1 MNTKLTWDHR
11 KRQINLL
18 KHGLDF
24 EHADELLSS
33 RFCLHFPISKL
44 DEPRVISFSYVLSH
58 LCVLALVHNQ
68 RHDQIRLISFRK
80 ASREET
86 IAYFRWL
93 EHERIDSTWSA
104 RKNTSNQPRP
114 FLCLEWSWSRRPTS
128 DPRTIS
134 AIGVSIG
141 VRSTLIWLDH
151 HLAPLNG
158 VAYGIVNASPK
169 LKSEGSAGE
178 FVVVQSGRGIA
189 IEFDGHQRA
198 RRHNFHGVP
207 LTTRFVNKG
216 HRHLGVIHNGIVF
229 CAPIGITLN
238 VPIFQSF
245 AAINQGD
252 PTRPIWSC
260 ATSSKGQAWS

>member
-1 MNTKLTWDHR
+1 MNTKLTWDYR
-11 KRQINLL
+11 KRQSNLL

-24 EHADELLSS
+24 EQADEVLSS
-33 RFCLHFPISKL
+33 RFCLHLPISKL

-104 RKNTSNQPRP
+104 RKNASNQPRP

-134 AIGVSIG
+134 AIGV
-141 VRSTLIWLDH
+141 RSTLIWLDH
-151 HLAPLNG
+151 HLAPL
-158 VAYGIVNASPK
+158 S
-169 LKSEGSAGE
+169 
-178 FVVVQSGRGIA
+178 
-189 IEFDGHQRA
+189 
-198 RRHNFHGVP
+198 
-207 LTTRFVNKG
+207 LTVTKEPDATISMVLHWPPALWTR
-216 HRHLGVIHNGIVF
+216 
-229 CAPIGITLN
+229 
-238 VPIFQSF
+238 
-245 AAINQGD
+245 GD

-260 ATSSKGQAWS
+260 AASSKGQAWS